1 MSGFT
6 PKSHVSGGNVLSAFK
21 DSKIAARLVFSFGG
35 ILVLLLVLTQIAVQ
49 EVNTI
54 SSRLSAINDV
64 NNVKQRYAINFRG
77 SVHDR
82 AISLRDVTLLTD
94 SGEIKSELGTIDRLS
109 ADYARSADLLD
120 GMFLARS
127 DIPPRE
133 REILA
138 GIKETEAKTLPLIR
152 KVIDARQT
160 GDAARARDIL
170 VEQARPAF
178 VEWLARINRFIDLQE
193 EENMRV
199 AEDARSI
206 AQRFQMLM
214 FALCGATLCVGAG
227 LAWWSIH
234 SVKPLRRLTETTLRL
249 AGGDLTTELPKATGR
264 DEVGDIIQAV
274 QVFKDNMVR
283 AKRLEEETAE
293 AERRAESG
301 KRRAMNDLADQF
313 ERSVGSIVG
322 LVSSAAS
329 ELESAAQILNGT
341 LEKTNAQAGTVAAAA
356 TQATA
361 NVETVALAC
370 EELAVSVRNIG
381 LQVRQSSE
389 ISNRAVR
396 NAEATQGTTEGLVS
410 ATRNI
415 GEVVKL
421 INDIAQQTN
430 LLALNATIEAA
441 RAGEAGKGFAVVASE
456 VKNLANQTA
465 KATEDI
471 TAQIADVQSVTQRM
485 VASIREIGE
494 VIGESSAI
502 ASEIAT
508 AVAERDAATQEIAR
522 NVQQAS
528 AGTSQVSDAIVQV
541 SGAAAEGGSAA
552 TRVLSS
558 ARELS
563 RSASGLR
570 EEVTAFLAKVR
581 AA

>member
-1 MSGFT
+1 MFGT
-6 PKSHVSGGNVLSAFK
+6 LKK
-21 DSKIAARLVFSFGG
+21 SKIAIRLVFSFGG
-35 ILVLLLVLTQIAVQ
+35 ILALLMVLTLIAVK

-54 SSRLSAINDV
+54 STRLSTINDV

-82 AISLRDVTLLTD
+82 AISLRDVTLLTEG
-94 SGEIKSELGTIDRLS
+94 GEVKSELANIDRLS

-127 DIPPRE
+127 DITPRE

-138 GIKETEAKTLPLIR
+138 GIKEIEAKTLPLTR
-152 KVIDARQT
+152 KVIDAQQVGNT
-160 GDAARARDIL
+160 AQARDIL
-170 VEQARPAF
+170 VGQARPAF

-193 EENMRV
+193 EENRKV
-199 AEDARSI
+199 AADASAI

-214 FALCGATLCVGAG
+214 FALCGATLLIGSG

-249 AGGDLTTELPKATGR
+249 AGGDLTTELPKTTGK

-283 AKRLEEETAE
+283 AKRMEEETAE
-293 AERRAESG
+293 AERRAESE
-301 KRRAMNDLADQF
+301 KRRAMNSLADQF

-322 LVSSAAS
+322 LVSTAAS
-329 ELESAAQILNGT
+329 ELESAARILNGT
-341 LEKTNAQAGTVAAAA
+341 LEQTNDQAGTVAAAA

-361 NVETVALAC
+361 NVETVAVAC

-381 LQVRQSSE
+381 SQVRQSSE

-396 NAEATQGTTEGLVS
+396 NAEATRATTEGLVA

-471 TAQIADVQSVTQRM
+471 TSQIADVQDVTQRM
-485 VASIREIGE
+485 VDSIREIGE
-494 VIGESSAI
+494 VIAESSAI

-508 AVAERDAATQEIAR
+508 AVAERDVATQEIAR

-541 SGAAAEGGSAA
+541 SGAAAEGGLAA

-558 ARELS
+558 AKDLS
-563 RSASGLR
+563 RTASGLR